1 MVITKRSKQRDAILD
16 VVKNTRCHP
25 TADWVYEEVRKTI
38 PNISL
43 GTVYRN
49 LAKLSEEKMILKLN
63 LGTSSEH
70 FDGNTNLHYHVYCTD
85 CEKVYD
91 IEETPGFNFN
101 EWAEKLFNGK
111 IFEHYTVFNGKC
123 SECINKN

>member
-1 MVITKRSKQRDAILD
+1 MVVTKRSKQRDAILEA
-16 VVKNTRCHP
+16 VKNTKCHP

-49 LAKLSEEKMILKLN
+49 LARLSEEKMILKLN
-63 LGTSSEH
+63 LGTTSEH

-91 IEETPGFNFN
+91 VEEIPQFDFN
-101 EWAEKLFNGK
+101 EWAEKYFNGK
-111 IFEHYTVFNGKC
+111 IFEHYSVFIGKC